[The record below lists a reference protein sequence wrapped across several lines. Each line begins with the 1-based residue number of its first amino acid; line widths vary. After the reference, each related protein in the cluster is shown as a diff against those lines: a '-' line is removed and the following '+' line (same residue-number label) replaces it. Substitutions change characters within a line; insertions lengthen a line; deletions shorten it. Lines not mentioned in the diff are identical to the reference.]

1 MMQSSFKKEICEV
14 MSQQQSPTPKQSS
27 NRGSSIILWIG
38 IVLFMTMIVL
48 GIYAIVTKQGIIISV
63 ILFVLAALALP
74 IGIQQIAPNI
84 LPQVQRTMKMGL
96 LVIGIWLLVGSLAMN
111 VYLLIRLQVPS
122 SLDLNASR
130 ISGPK
135 PTLTPTL
142 TGTSSSVSPS
152 TGSLRE
158 FPVPTPNS
166 RPVAIVRGSDG
177 NFWFTE
183 EQGNKI
189 GRITPQGVL
198 TEFLIPTSNSIPGG
212 LTRGSD
218 GNLWFYENKGDKI
231 GHITPQGQITEF
243 PVPVGSD
250 LVGITAGPDG
260 NLWFV
265 GYKPNK
271 IWRMTTSGV
280 ITGGFPIPT
289 DGSGTETIIAGSD
302 GNVWF
307 VEDWGNKIG
316 RITPQ
321 GNITEFPIPTSLVS
335 GQQNYHD
342 MVVGPDGNVWFTEGL
357 ANKLGRI
364 TPQGEITE
372 FSVPP
377 PGGNP
382 GSPCAGPDG
391 NIWFTDDA
399 NHIRRIT
406 PSGMFLSKFMIPPP
420 GSRPAAL
427 TVGSDKNIW
436 FIEPSGNKIGRIT
449 TGL

>member
-1 MMQSSFKKEICEV
+1 MGTPGKHSSPRLAWFFTFFFLLVVGTQIFLGFV
-14 MSQQQSPTPKQSS
+14 YNTRSTPPALILFNGLITLITFALAFFQIFPGGIQVFF
-27 NRGSSIILWIG
+27 GSLHIPGLTTFLRRRAPF
-38 IVLFMTMIVL
+38 IVLSLIL
-48 GIYAIVTKQGIIISV
+48 IISLSFN
-63 ILFVLAALALP
+63 IYLVLPKTRTDAASGKA
-74 IGIQQIAPNI
+74 
-84 LPQVQRTMKMGL
+84 T
-96 LVIGIWLLVGSLAMN
+96 
-111 VYLLIRLQVPS
+111 PS
-122 SLDLNASR
+122 SS
-130 ISGPK
+130 
-135 PTLTPTL
+135 
-142 TGTSSSVSPS
+142 GTSTVTTRATPSSVSSS

-189 GRITPQGVL
+189 GRITPQGVIA
-198 TEFLIPTSNSIPGG
+198 EFLIPTSKSIPGG

-218 GNLWFYENKGDKI
+218 GNLWFFENKGDKI
-231 GHITPQGQITEF
+231 GRIIPQGQITEF
-243 PVPVGSD
+243 PVPARSD
-250 LVGITAGPDG
+250 LVGLTSGPDG

-280 ITGGFPIPT
+280 ITGEFPIPT
-289 DGSGTETIIAGSD
+289 DGSGTETIIAGPD

-321 GNITEFPIPTSLVS
+321 GNITEFPIPTPLVS

-342 MVVGPDGNVWFTEGL
+342 MIVGPDGNVWFTEGL
-357 ANKLGRI
+357 ANKIGRI

-377 PGGNP
+377 PGGSP
-382 GSPCAGPDG
+382 SSPCAGPDG

-399 NHIRRIT
+399 HHMRRIT
-406 PSGMFLSKFMIPPP
+406 TSGMFLDEFIMIPIPE
-420 GSRPAAL
+420 SRPAAL
-427 TVGSDKNIW
+427 TVGQDKTIW
-436 FIEPSGNKIGRIT
+436 FIEPRGNKIGQIT
-449 TGL
+449 TSL